1 MPRILKG
8 VKCQQLIGLTK
19 LNGRSIIM
27 EVVLGIVLVVALGVI
42 LLKPSLTEQ
51 IKNWILNK
59 LKK

>member
-1 MPRILKG
+1 
-8 VKCQQLIGLTK
+8 
-19 LNGRSIIM
+19 M